1 MSISIELNPYDFGVK
16 SKIPYFVGVNKQLF
30 PSLTGYNNP
39 NAVSEIKINEKSTY
53 INPLLRSTF
62 RDSGYFGTF
71 YTRRLPFFPF
81 KGEKI
86 AYSNSDYLTL
96 SNFDYLKLKDCLISP
111 TTSNSSSDSYS
122 FNPRFQS
129 ISSPLSSLMSFY
141 IKENPGNSS
150 TSTCKDM
157 APFIANVT
165 PPDSDYQITPINIL
179 IAGFGIRFYFFYEN
193 SKMNAKLDFYSPGGS
208 NLSTVSLIKLK
219 FDLSPELFG
228 EISKRKCALGY
239 TRIDYG
245 GTDLSGTWI
254 FLQIELLDKD
264 TDNQTAHSFVG
275 VFIPDK
281 ASDPDK
287 GLSDDDIRVVT
298 ENSSKVSCTITGK
311 YTDWKEVGE
320 YLKWMR
326 GEKRGYLISSI
337 ESQHFPNDRSATVYD
352 NPMVI
357 WYKN

>member
-1 MSISIELNPYDFGVK
+1 MSVIIGK
-16 SKIPYFVGVNKQLF
+16 QIPYLIMHNSN
-30 PSLTGYNNP
+30 PIPEIRIATYNSP
-39 NAVSEIKINEKSTY
+39 DLVPVY
-53 INPLLRSTF
+53 INPLIMPVWDDDKGADLP
-62 RDSGYFGTF
+62 
-71 YTRRLPFFPF
+71 RLPYFPF
-81 KGEKI
+81 SGSGEDQS
-86 AYSNSDYLTL
+86 YSDYL
-96 SNFDYLKLKDCLISP
+96 SLKDCLISP
-111 TTSNSSSDSYS
+111 TTSNGSSSSDH
-122 FNPRFQS
+122 FNPRFQD
-129 ISSPLSSLMSFY
+129 ISSPLNNLISFY

-157 APFIANVT
+157 APFIADVT

-179 IAGFGIRFYFFYEN
+179 IAGVGIRFYFFYEN
-193 SKMNAKLDFYSPGGS
+193 SQMNAKLDFYTPGS
-208 NLSTVSLIKLK
+208 LNSTVSLFKLK
-219 FDLSPELFG
+219 FTLSSKLFG

-254 FLQIELLDKD
+254 FLQVELLDKD

-298 ENSSKVSCTITGK
+298 ENSSNVSCTITGIQ
-311 YTDWKEVGE
+311 TDWKEIGE

-326 GEKRGYLISSI
+326 GEKRGYLINSI
-337 ESQHFPNDRSATVYD
+337 TSQHFPNDRSTPVYD

>member
-1 MSISIELNPYDFGVK
+1 MSIELNPYDFGVK

-30 PSLTGYNNP
+30 LSLPGYNNP

-62 RDSGYFGTF
+62 RDSGNFGIF

-96 SNFDYLKLKDCLISP
+96 SNSDYLSLKDCLISP
-111 TTSNSSSDSYS
+111 TTSNSSSSSDN

-157 APFIANVT
+157 APFIADAT
-165 PPDSDYQITPINIL
+165 PPNSDYQITPINIL
-179 IAGFGIRFYFFYEN
+179 IADVGIRFYFFYEN
-193 SKMNAKLDFYSPGGS
+193 SQMNAKLDFYTPGS
-208 NLSTVSLIKLK
+208 LKSTVSLFKLK
-219 FDLSPELFG
+219 FTLSPKLFG

-254 FLQIELLDKD
+254 FLQVELLDKA
-264 TDNQTAHSFVG
+264 TDDQTAHSFVG

-298 ENSSKVSCTITGK
+298 ENSSNVSCIITGMQ
-311 YTDWKEVGE
+311 TDWKEVGK
-320 YLKWMR
+320 YLKRMR
-326 GEKRGYLISSI
+326 GEKTGYLISSI
-337 ESQHFPNDRSATVYD
+337 ESQHFPMDKYTPIYD